1 MRFSKD
7 DLLAAFQRDEL
18 VPFYQPLVE
27 LRSSQVEAF
36 EVLARWL
43 HPVVGTIPPDEFIP
57 ALEEHGLINDLT
69 VCLLRQTFIAARDV
83 PERITFSVN
92 VSPAQLHDARLP
104 SIIASMAEEAGFN
117 LRRLTVELTESALL
131 EDLSLAGGV
140 AAELK
145 THGIK
150 LALDD
155 FGTGYSSLLHL
166 QALPFDEIKVD
177 SSFVRTMVQ
186 SRQSRK
192 ITSAVV
198 SLGHSLGLRTVA
210 EGVEEASQA
219 ELLIWHGCNLAQGW
233 LYERAVPAERLK
245 EVLARQLHTSTR
257 LHSPV
262 PESGQA
268 DHGLGSRPMDR
279 GSQLRAIYDGAPVG
293 LCFVDTE
300 LRYVSLNRRLAE
312 MHGIPLEAHLGR
324 KLSEVPGFPFE
335 EVEPYLQRSL
345 AGEAVDA
352 VEIHASVN
360 YRDDEAASAGTTL
373 VSFEPARD
381 EAGEVVGVSISV
393 ADVSAAKES
402 EYALHVTSEA
412 LRDSESQ
419 LRAIIEAT
427 PTGVVVA
434 ESPSGTILF
443 ANPRAEEIMGCS
455 LQKGTSWA
463 DVVRMTFDADGFSL
477 VPENMPLLRALRH
490 GESSKNVEIYHR
502 RSDGTAKWLSLSASP
517 YYSESGALKGGVVI
531 VEALDEPRVSG
542 FGRST
547 SAGIE
552 ASNVS

>member
-7 DLLAAFQRDEL
+7 DLLGAFQRDEF

-43 HPVVGTIPPDEFIP
+43 HPVIGTIPPDEFIP
-57 ALEEHGLINDLT
+57 ALEQNGLINDLT
-69 VCLLRQTFIAARDV
+69 VCLLRQTFVAAREV

-104 SIIASMAEEAGFN
+104 SIIAQMASEAEFN

-145 THGIK
+145 MHGIK

-245 EVLARQLHTSTR
+245 EVLARQLHVSSRPHASTADG
-257 LHSPV
+257 
-262 PESGQA
+262 SGA
-268 DHGLGSRPMDR
+268 DHGLGNRPMDR

-293 LCFVDTE
+293 LCFVDIE

-324 KLSEVPGFPFE
+324 KLSEVPGFPFD

-345 AGEAVDA
+345 AGEAVAA
-352 VEIHASVN
+352 VEIHS
-360 YRDDEAASAGTTL
+360 AASDPGDDRRDGTTL

-381 EAGEVVGVSISV
+381 EAGEVIGVSISV

-402 EYALHVTSEA
+402 EHALHITAEA

-427 PTGVVVA
+427 PSGVVVA
-434 ESPSGTILF
+434 EAPSGTVMF
-443 ANPRAEEIMGCS
+443 ANPRAEEIMGCK

-463 DVVRMTFDADGFSL
+463 DVVRMTFDAEGFSL
-477 VPENMPLLRALRH
+477 VPENMPLLRAIRQ
-490 GESSKNVEIYHR
+490 GETSKNVEIYHR
-502 RSDGTAKWLSLSASP
+502 RPDGSAKWLSLSASP
-517 YYSESGALKGGVVI
+517 YYSEDGALKGGVVI
-531 VEALDEPRVSG
+531 VDELDQPRISG
-542 FGRST
+542 FHRLAT
-547 SAGIE
+547 TQLE
-552 ASNVS
+552 APAS

>member
-7 DLLAAFQRDEL
+7 DLLGALQRDEF
-18 VPFYQPLVE
+18 VPFFQPLVE

-43 HPVVGTIPPDEFIP
+43 HPVIGIIPPDEFIP
-57 ALEEHGLINDLT
+57 ALEANGLINNLT
-69 VCLLRQTFIAARDV
+69 VCLLQQTFVAARDV
-83 PERITFSVN
+83 PDRITFSVN
-92 VSPAQLHDARLP
+92 VSPAQLHDVRLP
-104 SIIASMAEEAGFN
+104 SIIAKMAAEADFS

-131 EDLSLAGGV
+131 EDLTLAGGV

-233 LYERAVPAERLK
+233 LYERAVPADRLA
-245 EVLARQLHTSTR
+245 EVLGRQLHVNAHQHAATA
-257 LHSPV
+257 
-262 PESGQA
+262 ENKEA
-268 DHGLGSRPMDR
+268 DHGLGNRPMDR

-293 LCFVDTE
+293 LCFVDIE

-345 AGEAVDA
+345 AGEAVAA
-352 VEIHASVN
+352 VEIQAPTG
-360 YRDDEAASAGTTL
+360 YADEGRAVVDTML

-381 EAGEVVGVSISV
+381 EANEVIGVSISV
-393 ADVSAAKES
+393 ADLSAAKQS
-402 EYALHVTSEA
+402 EHALHITSEA
-412 LRDSESQ
+412 LRDSEAQ
-419 LRAIIEAT
+419 LRAIIDAT
-427 PTGVVVA
+427 PSGVVVA
-434 ESPSGTILF
+434 ESPSGNILF
-443 ANPRAEEIMGCS
+443 SNPRAEEIMGCT
-455 LQKGTSWA
+455 LPKGSNWS
-463 DVVRMTFDADGFSL
+463 DVVRMAFDWEGFSL
-477 VPENMPLLRALRH
+477 VPENMPLLRAVRH

-502 RSDGTAKWLSLSASP
+502 RLDGTAKWLSISASP
-517 YYSESGALKGGVVI
+517 YYSETGALKGGVVI
-531 VEALDEPRVSG
+531 VQELEQPRISG
-542 FGRST
+542 SHLHASSVF
-547 SAGIE
+547 SAPP
-552 ASNVS
+552 S